1 MAMSIVRRHNAGKGS
16 GLSKQ
21 TVGNALVIHP
31 VGGMS
36 GEAQVLALGV
46 APDTEHDLVVVDLP
60 VNSPITMWESV
71 AKALP
76 RSRRGVRLVI
86 GGRSRETAAMAGQ
99 WLSDRIGRTVI
110 APDGMVIP
118 SAGGSLFVHS
128 GRASGWVR
136 FQPGRA
142 PRWEAKRFPRPAW
155 DSVLTAEVSSTSSRG
170 VAEPLPGGLWVR
182 PVGFDQQQRLH
193 RGRLVQGLPP
203 QDDVLTIVL
212 GCPGC
217 PPLTLDD
224 AARLWVRLPESVRQN
239 ARFAQY
245 GPMSTPSGT
254 TLGQAMAD
262 LLGKEISFYS
272 GMPVGSTK
280 APEVRTV
287 LFDGRL
293 GWQPF
298 ARELTYRPRVDGVQ
312 NAPPRLVSHRIP
324 FDGLTEVSP
333 AVYWYSP
340 DAVIEVV
347 QSGLLVRSP
356 SDGAKNP
363 ALRGVTLDNAIHNL
377 TFDAATED
385 TVARMRMLA
394 EDVLGR
400 LDPATR
406 RISRVLPAS
415 ALLAER
421 ATAQVTRQAMA
432 EIEANGSAPALLLAT
447 STEVAIRKPAEAGSA
462 EPQAESSAY
471 QPGGPAPSFAGPMD
485 LVVDA
490 VLAPAEVPPV
500 GITQRLEPMKPTPV
514 AASPPMA
521 PVPPPVPQPVSPISA
536 PQPPWLRLESTAGP
550 VGETTGQAPIQ
561 PAAESTVDV
570 TFETSVNAT
579 VVLTRAEGPLGHPEP
594 VEEIAEPA
602 PEVLE
607 TPAAAP
613 RTDVSLQPTP
623 APEGS
628 ALLPKRGVEQE
639 RGWLRK
645 SLGQEYGLM
654 SNGIAR
660 VLSQHPGF
668 QGALSTSQAEV
679 LTDAV
684 AVQLYLSSKGTAIDA
699 GLRTGKVG
707 PHVPIARCVVAG
719 LSRLP
724 SHRGPATFTTSPSP
738 AEWDLYRT
746 HKVFTEWGFL
756 TTLARPS
763 SNVPGDTDVLVWSI
777 TARRTKLL
785 EPQQGGLEDRVLFV
799 PGTSFKVL
807 ELKEPQEGAR
817 GLVLLRELT
826 PREVDETG
834 RVDPN
839 RISLDELA
847 LVSLRRELEVW
858 AESDQRRP
866 IDPGAAA
873 RFSVLPGLI

>member
-1 MAMSIVRRHNAGKGS
+1 MSIVRRHNAAEGPE
-16 GLSKQ
+16 LSKQ

-31 VGGMS
+31 VGGMTD
-36 GEAQVLALGV
+36 EAQALALGV

-60 VNSPITMWESV
+60 VNSPIAMWESV
-71 AKALP
+71 AQALP
-76 RSRRGVRLVI
+76 RRRRGVRLVI

-99 WLSDRIGRTVI
+99 WLSERIRRTVI

-128 GRASGWVR
+128 GRGSGWVR
-136 FQPGRA
+136 FQPGRV
-142 PRWEAKRFPRPAW
+142 PRWEAKRFPRPTW
-155 DSVLTAEVSSTSSRG
+155 DSALTAEVSSTSSRG

-193 RGRLVQGLPP
+193 RGRLVRGLPP
-203 QDDVLTIVL
+203 RDDVLTIVL

-239 ARFAQY
+239 ARFSQY

-254 TLGQAMAD
+254 SLGQAIAD
-262 LLGKEISFYS
+262 LVGKEISFYT
-272 GMPVGSTK
+272 GLPVGSTEV
-280 APEVRTV
+280 PEVRTV

-293 GWQPF
+293 GWRAF

-312 NAPPRLVSHRIP
+312 DAPPLLVSHRRP

-356 SDGAKNP
+356 SDGARTP
-363 ALRGVTLDNAIHNL
+363 ALREVTLDSAIHNL
-377 TFDAATED
+377 TFDAASED
-385 TVARMRMLA
+385 TVARMRVLA

-400 LDPATR
+400 LDPDTR
-406 RISRVLPAS
+406 RVSRVLPAS

-421 ATAQVTRQAMA
+421 ARTQVTRKAMA
-432 EIEANGSAPALLLAT
+432 EIEGNGSAPALLSAT

-462 EPQAESSAY
+462 IPQAESSAY
-471 QPGGPAPSFAGPMD
+471 QPGGPAPSFAGPVD

-490 VLAPAEVPPV
+490 VPAPAEVSAA
-500 GITQRLEPMKPTPV
+500 GITQRLESVDPAPV
-514 AASPPMA
+514 AAPPPMA
-521 PVPPPVPQPVSPISA
+521 PLPPPVSPLSA
-536 PQPPWLRLESTAGP
+536 SQPPWFRLESTAGP
-550 VGETTGQAPIQ
+550 VGETTVQVPIQ
-561 PAAESTVDV
+561 PAVESAVDAA
-570 TFETSVNAT
+570 FETRVNAT
-579 VVLTRAEGPLGHPEP
+579 VALTRVEEPLGPPEP
-594 VEEIAEPA
+594 VAEIAEPT

-607 TPAAAP
+607 APAAAP
-613 RTDVSLQPTP
+613 RIDVSLQPTP
-623 APEGS
+623 KPEAS

-699 GLRTGKVG
+699 GLRTGNVG

-738 AEWDLYRT
+738 KEWDLYRT

-756 TTLARPS
+756 NTLARPS

-799 PGTSFKVL
+799 PGTIFKVL
-807 ELKEPQEGAR
+807 ELKEPQDGAR
-817 GLVLLRELT
+817 GLVLLRELA
-826 PREVDETG
+826 PSEVDETG
-834 RVDPN
+834 RVDPS

-847 LVSLRRELEVW
+847 LVSLRRELDVW
-858 AESDQRRP
+858 AESDERRP
-866 IDPGAAA
+866 VDPGAAA
-873 RFSVLPGLI
+873 RFSMLPGLV

>member
-1 MAMSIVRRHNAGKGS
+1 MSIVRRHNAAEGS
-16 GLSKQ
+16 ELSKH

-31 VGGMS
+31 AGGMTD
-36 GEAQVLALGV
+36 EAQALALGV

-60 VNSPITMWESV
+60 VNSPIAMWESV
-71 AKALP
+71 ARALP
-76 RSRRGVRLVI
+76 RRRRGVRLVI

-99 WLSDRIGRTVI
+99 WLSERIGRTVI

-128 GRASGWVR
+128 GRGSGWVR

-142 PRWEAKRFPRPAW
+142 PRWEAKRFPRPTW
-155 DSVLTAEVSSTSSRG
+155 DSALTAEVSSTSSRG
-170 VAEPLPGGLWVR
+170 VVEPLPGGLWIR
-182 PVGFDQQQRLH
+182 PVGFDQRQSQH
-193 RGRLVQGLPP
+193 RGRLIRGLPP
-203 QDDVLTIVL
+203 QDNVLTIVL

-254 TLGQAMAD
+254 KLGQAIAD
-262 LLGKEISFYS
+262 LVGKEISFYS

-280 APEVRTV
+280 TPEVRTV

-293 GWQPF
+293 GWRAF
-298 ARELTYRPRVDGVQ
+298 ARELAYRPRVDGVQ
-312 NAPPRLVSHRIP
+312 DAPPRLVSHRTP
-324 FDGLTEVSP
+324 LLGLMEVSP

-356 SDGAKNP
+356 HDGARTL

-377 TFDAATED
+377 TFDAASED
-385 TVARMRMLA
+385 TVARMRALA
-394 EDVLGR
+394 EDVFGR
-400 LDPATR
+400 LDPETR
-406 RISRVLPAS
+406 RVSRILPAS

-421 ATAQVTRQAMA
+421 ATAQVTRKAMA
-432 EIEANGSAPALLLAT
+432 EIEAGGFAPALSAT
-447 STEVAIRKPAEAGSA
+447 STEVAIREPSEDGSVIAEAGSG
-462 EPQAESSAY
+462 AY
-471 QPGGPAPSFAGPMD
+471 QPVGQAPSFAGPVD
-485 LVVDA
+485 LAVDA
-490 VLAPAEVPPV
+490 VPAPAEVPAV
-500 GITQRLEPMKPTPV
+500 GIVQRLEPVKTTSVTAPAPT
-514 AASPPMA
+514 A
-521 PVPPPVPQPVSPISA
+521 PVPPPVSLPVSPISA
-536 PQPPWLRLESTAGP
+536 SQPPWFRTESTAGP
-550 VGETTGQAPIQ
+550 AGETTVQVPIQ
-561 PAAESTVDV
+561 PTVGSTVDATSETRADAAV
-570 TFETSVNAT
+570 T
-579 VVLTRAEGPLGHPEP
+579 LTRVEQPLEVPEP

-607 TPAAAP
+607 ESPAAEP
-613 RTDVSLQPTP
+613 RTDVSVQPTP
-623 APEGS
+623 VPEAS
-628 ALLPKRGVEQE
+628 ALLPKRGVDQE

-684 AVQLYLSSKGTAIDA
+684 AVQLYLSSKGAAIDA
-699 GLRTGKVG
+699 GLRTGNVG

-738 AEWDLYRT
+738 KEWELYRT

-756 TTLARPS
+756 NTLAGPS

-785 EPQQGGLEDRVLFV
+785 EPLQGGLEDRVLFV

-817 GLVLLRELT
+817 GLVMLRELT
-826 PREVDETG
+826 PSEVDETG

-839 RISLDELA
+839 RVSLDELA

-858 AESDQRRP
+858 AESDERRP

-873 RFSVLPGLI
+873 RFSVLPGLV